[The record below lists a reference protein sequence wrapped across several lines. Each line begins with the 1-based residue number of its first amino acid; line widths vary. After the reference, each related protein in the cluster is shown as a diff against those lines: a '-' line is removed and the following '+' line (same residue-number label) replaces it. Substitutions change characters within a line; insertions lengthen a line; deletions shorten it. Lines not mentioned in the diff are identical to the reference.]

1 MKSLSN
7 SHAAAIAKIVIFTS
21 RVEIDNLPSVHVAHG
36 KKEMGKGDAQCI
48 LKSAALLKSI
58 PTRFWQPL
66 IHKSNFH
73 HTSKG
78 LRFPRKVTER
88 FYH

>member
-36 KKEMGKGDAQCI
+36 KTEKGKGDAQRI
-48 LKSAALLKSI
+48 
-58 PTRFWQPL
+58 
-66 IHKSNFH
+66 
-73 HTSKG
+73 
-78 LRFPRKVTER
+78 
-88 FYH
+88 